1 MRGNSRFR
9 SIDRRSYLK
18 GCLVGVGSALTL
30 GGVASAQQIDGQY
43 DTVVDI
49 VDAGADPTGDEP
61 ITPVLREQVGDDTL
75 IRFPEGRYA
84 MDEQLRLTGFD
95 NVGFVGDG
103 ATIVPADY
111 HQFDGP
117 QYRLFRLGTRSAPG
131 RDLRFEGFEIDQ
143 TAEETGIRVIN
154 AEVEDGLI
162 VRDVVVNGVHDAGT
176 WGPGLFNIVDPDG
189 EGRVDCFKVPDGG
202 IHVDETPNEGNM
214 WRGPTGIHVND
225 YHQGTL
231 IFEDCELGG
240 FPDNGLYATSDNGQI
255 GVDGGHF
262 ENSAT
267 ASLRLGGSQ
276 GAIRNATITIDENR
290 NNALGQHAIRLDQG
304 GTFTIDNV
312 DINAQKP
319 NAEAIRVLSD
329 VDDVSI
335 ENSDLYVGTGGSSG
349 IRLDGGAGTAT
360 FTDVDVEIDGSA
372 YAFRLLGDDD
382 GAVSF
387 QNVSVTGDADGLPIR
402 HPILCERDNVDFEE
416 LTVEQTGS
424 EDRGGLYLSG
434 DGYLV
439 EDSDFETSN
448 TSIAV
453 TGANDV
459 TIEGTTAES
468 TSGESVHIY
477 GDSGSVSLENNT
489 FPDGVRDD
497 R

>member
-1 MRGNSRFR
+1 MRGNSRLR

-30 GGVASAQQIDGQY
+30 GGVASAQHLEGQY

-49 VDAGADPTGDEP
+49 VDAGADPNGDES

-75 IRFPEGRYA
+75 IQFPEGRYA

-111 HQFDGP
+111 YQFDGP
-117 QYRLFRLGTRSAPG
+117 QYRLFRLGTRSSPG

-143 TAEETGIRVIN
+143 TAEDTGIRVIN

-162 VRDVVVNGVHDAGT
+162 VRDIVINGVHDAGT
-176 WGPGLFNIVDPDG
+176 WGPGLFNITDPDG
-189 EGRVDCFKVPDGG
+189 EGRVDCFKAPDGG
-202 IHVDETPNEGNM
+202 VHVDNTPNEGNM
-214 WRGPTGIHVND
+214 WKGPTGIHVNN
-225 YHQGTL
+225 YHQGSL

-240 FPDNGLYATSDNGQI
+240 FPGNGLYGFSENGQI
-255 GVDGGHF
+255 GVDGGYF
-262 ENSAT
+262 ENSGT
-267 ASLRLGGSQ
+267 ASIRLSGSQ
-276 GAIRNATITIDENR
+276 GAIRNATVVVNDNPD
-290 NNALGQHAIRLDQG
+290 NAPGQHAIRIDQG
-304 GTFTIDNV
+304 ETFNIDNV
-312 DINAQKP
+312 TIEAQDP
-319 NAEAIRVLSD
+319 NGEAIRVMSD
-329 VDDVSI
+329 VDDVTI
-335 ENSDLYVGTGGSSG
+335 ENTDLYVGEGASSG
-349 IRLDGGAGTAT
+349 IRLDEGAGTAT

-382 GAVSF
+382 GAVTF
-387 QNVSVTGDADGLPIR
+387 QNVSVTGDANGLPIR
-402 HPILCERDNVDFEE
+402 HAILCERHNVNFQE

-434 DGYLV
+434 DGYRV

-453 TGANDV
+453 AGATDV
-459 TIEGTTAES
+459 SIEGTTAAS
-468 TSGESVHIY
+468 AYSNSVHIY

-489 FPDGVRDD
+489 LPDGVRDD